1 MRRKKEAMMVTKFTV
16 HVELDY
22 LGVDE
27 LEQEEIRSTLALIA
41 EEFSALSAATTTI
54 DISIEEVE

>member
-1 MRRKKEAMMVTKFTV
+1 MQHRKEAMMGTKFTV

-41 EEFSALSAATTTI
+41 GDFSALSAATTTI